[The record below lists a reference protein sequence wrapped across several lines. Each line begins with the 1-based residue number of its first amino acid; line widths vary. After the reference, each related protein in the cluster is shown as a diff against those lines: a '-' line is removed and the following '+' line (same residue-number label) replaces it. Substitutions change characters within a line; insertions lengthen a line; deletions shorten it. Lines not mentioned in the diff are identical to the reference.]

1 MLDGDLSALPPLI
14 LLAVVTA
21 AVAVLVSR
29 RSAQAAGDDSA
40 PVSGDADVGEAVG
53 GGFQNRLGKFG
64 FVLFVGMFPALSLL
78 MPFEAAYWLTPYV
91 MGAGG
96 VGFML
101 SFFWD
106 SATTSSGGEGG
117 EGGEGGDGGE

>member
-21 AVAVLVSR
+21 AVAVLVGR
-29 RSAQAAGDDSA
+29 WSARAAGDNSA
-40 PVSGDADVGEAVG
+40 PVSGDADVEDAVD
-53 GGFQNRLGKFG
+53 GGFRNRLGKFG
-64 FVLFVGMFPALSLL
+64 FVLFVGMFPALLLL

-96 VGFML
+96 AGFML

-106 SATTSSGGEGG
+106 SGTSNS
-117 EGGEGGDGGE
+117 GGEGGDGGE